1 MHIILTSHYILT
13 NKSIPFAMFV
23 SHPHSHCDFR
33 SLTFKLYLGSQHM
46 VACAKFDESEVK
58 NAMWNCE
65 GDKSPRPHGF
75 NFFKRNFGTF

>member
-1 MHIILTSHYILT
+1 MTLG
-13 NKSIPFAMFV
+13 
-23 SHPHSHCDFR
+23 
-33 SLTFKLYLGSQHM
+33 LTFKLYLGSQHM

-65 GDKSPRPHGF
+65 GDKSPRAHGF